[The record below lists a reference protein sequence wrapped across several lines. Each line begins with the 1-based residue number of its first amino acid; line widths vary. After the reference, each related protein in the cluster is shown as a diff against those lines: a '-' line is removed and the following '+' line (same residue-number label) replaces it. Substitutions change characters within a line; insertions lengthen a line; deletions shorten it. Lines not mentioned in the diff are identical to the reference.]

1 MRQYAFGRR
10 LIFSLVLATSTL
22 FYFGCK
28 NEANITTPAA
38 LPVKLKVPVFDKDSA
53 FAYIQTQVDF
63 GPRVPGTEAHKCCGD
78 WMVGRLKACGARVIE
93 QPFTGKT
100 FSGISFQARNIIASF
115 NEKVRPRIILAAHWD
130 TRFIADQDPEMKNKN
145 TPLPGAD
152 DGGSGV
158 GVLLEIARQLQANPI
173 PNLGIDLLFFDAED
187 QGGEG
192 SDPESW
198 CQGAQHWALHKHT
211 AGYQAKYGILLDMVG
226 GKSPRFTKEGTSVQY
241 ASAFVDK
248 VWTLAQRMGYGNYF
262 VNEVSPA
269 IIDDHYFINRMTNIP
284 MIDIIN
290 RPTNNEF
297 VAHWHTLEDKI
308 ENIDREA
315 LKATGQVVL
324 AVIYR
329 EANGDL

>member
-1 MRQYAFGRR
+1 MRQHAYGRS
-10 LIFSLVLATSTL
+10 LIFSLVLAATTL
-22 FYFGCK
+22 FCFDCK
-28 NEANITTPAA
+28 NEANITTPAPLA
-38 LPVKLKVPVFDKDSA
+38 VKLKVPVFDKDSA
-53 FAYIQTQVDF
+53 YANIEAQVGF
-63 GPRVPGTEAHKCCGD
+63 GPRVPGTEAHKKCGD
-78 WMVGRLKACGARVIE
+78 WMAGRLKAFGARVIE

-100 FSGISFQARNIIASF
+100 FSGITFQARNIIASF
-115 NEKVRPRIILAAHWD
+115 NEKARPRIILAAHWD

-145 TPLPGAD
+145 TPLSGAD

-198 CQGAQHWALHKHT
+198 CLGAQHWAMHKHA
-211 AGYQAKYGILLDMVG
+211 AGYQAKFGILLDMVG
-226 GKSPRFTKEGTSVQY
+226 GRSPRFTKEGTSVQY
-241 ASAFVDK
+241 ASAIVDK

-262 VNEVSPA
+262 VNEASPA
-269 IIDDHYFINRMTNIP
+269 IIDDHYFINKMTNIP